1 MAVTGKKEREN
12 QMDNSYFETL
22 AVPLPEDIEKL
33 KWRGEFDRAARI
45 IDNRLKRDIPL
56 VLKKR
61 LMIEREILKRMPEQ
75 YPYTWSEALAMLRDN
90 VRDFEDSEL
99 ETLWEEDAADW
110 IYVDGEVRFRSSF
123 LRNVLK
129 TRKEYENRALD
140 RELVRSKAENFAL
153 LNRTIAAMKE
163 QGGAGCRFRIR
174 GTLAIREEAERAGEE
189 IKVYLPLPIEY
200 AQIKNV
206 NVHSVRIGGREAE
219 NWEYTIAR
227 ADAFQRTICFHTKHR
242 KGQEYSVEFSFENQE
257 TYLDFS
263 CESLKHGGPEPGS
276 ERGAESCRKNGSAE
290 TPEAWLV
297 QQQPHIRFTPF
308 IREMAAGIA
317 GEEQDPLRKARRIY
331 DYITTHVMY
340 SYVRSYFTLTDIPQY
355 AASSMKG
362 DCGVQALLFI
372 TLCRAVGIPARWQA
386 GLYTSPFEI
395 SCHDWAQFYTESHG
409 WRYADCSFGGAAYRE
424 GETQRWDFYFGNLDP
439 FRLPAAR
446 EFGHEFEP
454 PMVHLRNDP
463 YDNQMGEAE
472 YGDRS
477 LLEEEYNTKY
487 EMIFQENLPY

>member
-1 MAVTGKKEREN
+1 
-12 QMDNSYFETL
+12 MDNRYFETL

-33 KWRGEFDRAARI
+33 KWRGDFAGAVRRI
-45 IDNRLKRDIPL
+45 DSRLKRDIPQAL
-56 VLKKR
+56 RKR
-61 LMIEREILKRMPEQ
+61 LMIEKEILKRMPGQ
-75 YPYTWSEALAMLRDN
+75 YPYTWTEALDILRDN
-90 VRDFEDSEL
+90 VRDFKDSEL

-140 RELVRSKAENFAL
+140 RGLVRSKAENFGL
-153 LNRTIAAMKE
+153 LNRTIASMKD
-163 QGGAGCRFRIR
+163 QGGAARRFCIR
-174 GTLAIREEAERAGEE
+174 GTLGILEEAEREGED

-200 AQIKNV
+200 AQVKNV
-206 NVHSVRIGGREAE
+206 NIRSVRIGDREAE
-219 NWEYTIAR
+219 QQEYTIAR

-242 KGQEYSVEFSFENQE
+242 RGQKYSVEFSFENRE
-257 TYLDFS
+257 AYLDFS
-263 CESLKHGGPEPGS
+263 HGSPEYIGEKYS
-276 ERGAESCRKNGSAE
+276 GEKLGGGNHSGGNHSGRGANGFAK
-290 TPEAWLV
+290 PADAWLA
-297 QQQPHIRFTPF
+297 QQPPHIRFTPL
-308 IREMAAGIA
+308 IRELAAEIV
-317 GEEQDPLRKARRIY
+317 GEEQEPLKKARRIY

-340 SYVRSYFTLTDIPQY
+340 SFVRSYFTLTDIPQY

-372 TLCRAVGIPARWQA
+372 TLCRVAGIPARWQA

-395 SCHDWAQFYTESHG
+395 SCHDWAQFYTASHG

-424 GETQRWDFYFGNLDP
+424 GDTERWDFYFGNLDP

-446 EFGHEFEP
+446 EFGYEFEP
-454 PMVHLRNDP
+454 PMAHLRNDP

-477 LLEEEYNTKY
+477 LLEEEYSTEY
-487 EMIFQENLPY
+487 EMISLEDIAY